1 MKSGPAIVILSLL
14 LGGCSVLRDVIPSAS
29 KERKCKGVLGC
40 GSFEELQHKFTH
52 PARVG
57 VYVLAF
63 VFLALHLLHGFQS
76 AFQSVGFRHNKYTPI
91 IKKLGTIYAIV
102 IPLGFI

>member
-40 GSFEELQHKFTH
+40 GSFEELQHK
-52 PARVG
+52 RVFDPG
-57 VYVLAF
+57 MLISIES
-63 VFLALHLLHGFQS
+63 H
-76 AFQSVGFRHNKYTPI
+76 RIRRKI
-91 IKKLGTIYAIV
+91 
-102 IPLGFI
+102 